1 MYNAYRYVI
10 ANDGIDT
17 AKSYPYHEQVYT
29 VYYIQPC
36 YNHY

>member
-29 VYYIQPC
+29 YTAMLQSLLTV
-36 YNHY
+36 